1 MRVCEQAKDKDWK
14 MSKNRTAGKKQESIN
29 GIKDKTKGIIFIL
42 LAAFFFSTMSVFV
55 RLSGDVPTMQKA
67 FFRNIVAAVVA
78 VIILLRSG
86 GPVTVRKKSLPALF
100 LRSAFGTVGILAN
113 FWAVDHLDIA
123 DANML
128 NKLSPFFAILMSIFI
143 LGEKPNRIEWISVA
157 FAFIGAAFVAKPS
170 SGIISLPALV
180 GILGGFAAGTAYTYV
195 RKAGLQGVRGPIV
208 VAFFSTFSTLVL
220 LPNLLMN
227 FTPMS
232 ARQFILLILAGCAA
246 AGGQLSVTAAYQ
258 HAPAR
263 DISVFDYS
271 QIIYAAFFGFLL
283 FGEIPDVWSVI
294 GYVMQV
300 KCGWDEY
307 RPYKNRS
314 AAFAY
319 SVLAKMPVKTLRSLR
334 RRLTQWLTAEGA
346 GYSVSPGGKY
356 GKKELF
362 PADWF
367 ANAKTAEFE
376 GRACTVPVK
385 SGDFL
390 RQHYGD
396 YETPPDENGKAQMHT
411 GCRRLQ

>member
-1 MRVCEQAKDKDWK
+1 
-14 MSKNRTAGKKQESIN
+14 MSKNRTAGKNQKSIN

-143 LGEKPNRIEWISVA
+143 LGEKPNRIEWISVV

-170 SGIISLPALV
+170 SGIVSLPALV
-180 GILGGFAAGTAYTYV
+180 GIVGGFAAGTAYTYV

-232 ARQFILLILAGCAA
+232 AGQFIFLILAGCAA

-271 QIIYAAFFGFLL
+271 QIIYAAIFGFLL

-294 GYVMQV
+294 GYVIIIGTAFFKWYLV
-300 KCGWDEY
+300 T
-307 RPYKNRS
+307 RRS
-314 AAFAY
+314 
-319 SVLAKMPVKTLRSLR
+319 
-334 RRLTQWLTAEGA
+334 
-346 GYSVSPGGKY
+346 
-356 GKKELF
+356 
-362 PADWF
+362 
-367 ANAKTAEFE
+367 
-376 GRACTVPVK
+376 
-385 SGDFL
+385 
-390 RQHYGD
+390 
-396 YETPPDENGKAQMHT
+396 
-411 GCRRLQ
+411 

>member
-1 MRVCEQAKDKDWK
+1 MRLKGRAIPSPAFNMRVCEQAKDKDWK

-170 SGIISLPALV
+170 
-180 GILGGFAAGTAYTYV
+180 
-195 RKAGLQGVRGPIV
+195 
-208 VAFFSTFSTLVL
+208 
-220 LPNLLMN
+220 
-227 FTPMS
+227 
-232 ARQFILLILAGCAA
+232 
-246 AGGQLSVTAAYQ
+246 
-258 HAPAR
+258 
-263 DISVFDYS
+263 
-271 QIIYAAFFGFLL
+271 
-283 FGEIPDVWSVI
+283 
-294 GYVMQV
+294 
-300 KCGWDEY
+300 
-307 RPYKNRS
+307 
-314 AAFAY
+314 
-319 SVLAKMPVKTLRSLR
+319 
-334 RRLTQWLTAEGA
+334 
-346 GYSVSPGGKY
+346 
-356 GKKELF
+356 
-362 PADWF
+362 
-367 ANAKTAEFE
+367 
-376 GRACTVPVK
+376 
-385 SGDFL
+385 
-390 RQHYGD
+390 
-396 YETPPDENGKAQMHT
+396 
-411 GCRRLQ
+411 

>member
-1 MRVCEQAKDKDWK
+1 
-14 MSKNRTAGKKQESIN
+14 MSKNRTAGKNQKSIN

-143 LGEKPNRIEWISVA
+143 LGEKPNRIEWISVV

-170 SGIISLPALV
+170 SGIVSLPALV
-180 GILGGFAAGTAYTYV
+180 GIVGGFAAGTAYTYV

-232 ARQFILLILAGCAA
+232 ARQFIFLILAGCAA

-271 QIIYAAFFGFLL
+271 QIIYAAIFGFLL

-294 GYVMQV
+294 GYVIIV
-300 KCGWDEY
+300 GT
-307 RPYKNRS
+307 
-314 AAFAY
+314 AFFKWY
-319 SVLAKMPVKTLRSLR
+319 FVTR
-334 RRLTQWLTAEGA
+334 RA
-346 GYSVSPGGKY
+346 
-356 GKKELF
+356 
-362 PADWF
+362 
-367 ANAKTAEFE
+367 
-376 GRACTVPVK
+376 
-385 SGDFL
+385 
-390 RQHYGD
+390 
-396 YETPPDENGKAQMHT
+396 
-411 GCRRLQ
+411 